1 MLPNGQFRFVFHPK
15 NYEAAVAFYRD
26 GLQLP
31 IDHDWDFGGG
41 DRGTVFIAGAGMI
54 ELIGLLPGAEY
65 VAPAG
70 GFLLVQVDDAD
81 RWHALAQERGL
92 TIAAAPVSYPWGHR
106 IVRLTDPDGLGVS
119 LFSEI

>member
-41 DRGTVFIAGAGMI
+41 DRGTVFFAASGMI
-54 ELIGLLPGAEY
+54 ELIGLLPGADY

-70 GFLLVQVDDAD
+70 GFLLIQVDDVD
-81 RWHALAQERGL
+81 RWHDLAQQRGL
-92 TIAAAPVSYPWGHR
+92 TIAAAPISYPWGQR
-106 IVRLTDPDGLGVS
+106 VLRLSDPDGLIIS
-119 LFSEI
+119 LFSQI